1 MSGSVVP
8 SVTNTLPSPPQDIR
22 SARGKVIL
30 TWGVLES
37 IIPLDDD
44 FIGLAIGG
52 KIVEAPVR
60 LEGALQPYVKQ
71 IITIFC
77 ESDNWRWE
85 RCGA

>member
-1 MSGSVVP
+1 MNGSVVS

-22 SARGKVIL
+22 SPRGKVIL

-37 IIPLDDD
+37 IIQLDDD

-60 LEGALQPYVKQ
+60 LESAMKPYVKQ
-71 IITIFC
+71 TITIFC